1 MVLGST
7 GTHEVWV
14 KLVNPQRC
22 NPANMFK
29 TNYSYSQILKAGK
42 HNITTDTLL
51 LTFVGDLAL

>member
-1 MVLGST
+1 VGEAGEPT
-7 GTHEVWV
+7 
-14 KLVNPQRC
+14 QRC